1 MRVRCVQVQSELSI
15 CLMWLV
21 SLENFVPMMPNNFL
35 KLYYLL
41 QVTLLR
47 AVSRL
52 LSVGLTVV

>member
-1 MRVRCVQVQSELSI
+1 MRVWCVQVQSELSI

-41 QVTLLR
+41 QVTLVR

-52 LSVGLTVV
+52 LSVG